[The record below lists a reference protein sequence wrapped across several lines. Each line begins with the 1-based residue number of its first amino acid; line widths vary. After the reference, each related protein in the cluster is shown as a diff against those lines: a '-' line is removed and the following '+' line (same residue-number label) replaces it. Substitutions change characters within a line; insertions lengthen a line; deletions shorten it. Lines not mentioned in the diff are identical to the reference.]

1 MTPHLRAAARAGVVS
16 GLRRQLTAARGDDRG
31 AVAVMLL
38 FIGMIAIVAAAGL
51 LGGGAVFAA
60 RAHGYDLAQA
70 AARAGAQQIDTGAY
84 RTDGTVRLDA
94 ARAAQAAKQFLAA
107 ADATGNVQVTAAEI
121 TVTATSRQATPM
133 LRMFGIA
140 TITVTSTAAATPTL
154 GPPT

>member
-1 MTPHLRAAARAGVVS
+1 MSRLLGAAVS
-16 GLRRQLTAARGDDRG
+16 GLRRRYATARTDDRG
-31 AVAVMLL
+31 AAAVMLL

-70 AARAGAQQIDTGAY
+70 AARAGAQQIDTAAY
-84 RTDGTVRLDA
+84 RIDGTLRLDP

-107 ADATGNVQVTAAEI
+107 GDATGTVQVTATQI

-133 LRMFGIA
+133 LRMFGIT
-140 TITVTSTAAATPTL
+140 TITVTTTASATPTID
-154 GPPT
+154 PPT